1 MPRFNVME
9 NYLVPKHTILTSK
22 EQEKVLADF
31 NTTPSQLPQI
41 PLIDPCAKAIG
52 AKAGDIIKIERESP
66 TAGTSI
72 YYRLVVAE
80 WSTVDE

>member
-9 NYLVPKHTILTSK
+9 NYLVPRHTILTK
-22 EQEKVLADF
+22 DEVDKVLADF
-31 NTTPSQLPQI
+31 KVQTSQLPQI
-41 PLIDPCAKAIG
+41 PLIDPCAKALG
-52 AKAGDIIKIERESP
+52 AKAGDIIRIERESP

>member
-9 NYLVPKHTILTSK
+9 NYLVPKHSILSK
-22 EQEKVLADF
+22 KEYEKFLADF
-31 NTTPSQLPQI
+31 NKTPHQLPQI